1 MDLKNL
7 LYEKKGNVAVITFN
21 RPDKLNALSSEL
33 LRELIGLFHEMET
46 DDEVRCVIITG
57 NGRAF
62 SAGGDISEEKKKDTL
77 QGYDF
82 VELFTRM
89 GEAIERFKAPVIAA
103 LNGYCLGGGL
113 EVAMCCDIRVAADNA
128 RLGSPEL
135 GLGLLPGAGG
145 TTRLPRII
153 GMSRARLW
161 IYTCEKYSAEQC
173 YDLGVV
179 DRIFPADTLM
189 DEAMALAEKIA
200 GQAPLA
206 VKYAKIL
213 TYDGLQTDLQ
223 RAIRMEGA
231 MAAHLFSTAD
241 KNEACSAFLEKR
253 EHKPFVGR

>member
-1 MDLKNL
+1 MLEEIID
-7 LYEKKGNVAVITFN
+7 V
-21 RPDKLNALSSEL
+21 
-33 LRELIGLFHEMET
+33 FHEMEG
-46 DDEVRCVIITG
+46 DKSVRCVIITG
-57 NGRAF
+57 EGRAF
-62 SAGGDISEEKKKDTL
+62 SAGGDIAEEKKKDTL
-77 QGYDF
+77 EGYEF
-82 VELFTRM
+82 VEAFTRM

-113 EVAMCCDIRVAADNA
+113 EVALCCDIRVAADNA
-128 RLGSPEL
+128 KLGSPEL
-135 GLGLLPGAGG
+135 SLGLLPGAGG

-161 IYTCEKYSAEQC
+161 IYTCEKYTAQQSYE
-173 YDLGVV
+173 LGVV
-179 DRIFPADTLM
+179 DRIFPAESLM
-189 DEAMALAEKIA
+189 DHTLALAQKIA

-231 MAAHLFSTAD
+231 MAAHLFSTED

-253 EHKPFVGR
+253 EHRPFEGR